1 MNVIT
6 QMFLGWFIGIIIV
19 APTSYYFLRRQ
30 LRKHNRLLAENEAR
44 LKAEHEEWLSKRRSG
59 MTKEQREAE
68 YRYCIGLRNMPVE
81 DRLKTRDRPD
91 MPFLGFYQEHIKE
104 SIFSDSNHSGIGV
117 NRKLNK

>member
-1 MNVIT
+1 MIA
-6 QMFLGWFIGIIIV
+6 QMIIGWVIGIAIV

-30 LRKHNRLLAENEAR
+30 LRKHDRLLAENEAR

-59 MTKEQREAE
+59 MTQEQRIAE
-68 YRYCIGLRNMPVE
+68 DRYHSGLCNMPVE
-81 DRLKTRDRPD
+81 ERLKTRDRPD